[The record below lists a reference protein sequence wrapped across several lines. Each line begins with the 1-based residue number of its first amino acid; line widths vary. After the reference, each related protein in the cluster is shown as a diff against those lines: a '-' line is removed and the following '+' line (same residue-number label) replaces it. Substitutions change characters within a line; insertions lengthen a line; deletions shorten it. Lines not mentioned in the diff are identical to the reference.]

1 MLLNILLV
9 RATLKINIFL
19 ACMHFIKDLSST
31 RLEIPRT
38 QRVRWKENF
47 RKRKKIPRIPVGRW
61 KGKRR
66 ARFWQKFGLALGRPA
81 AARKPLRTVESTPP
95 HFLASFLPLFPL
107 PPSVLHL
114 SLPCCF
120 FHRRRRRRRR
130 RRSLAERASFRESVA
145 RFSLAHGVTDKRAG
159 EGTIKRDGN
168 CTGCSSLTRTTVI
181 QDKINRGKRYIYV
194 RIVIRDN
201 CK

>member
-1 MLLNILLV
+1 MEGKKKGAFLV
-9 RATLKINIFL
+9 EIRPGPWKARGCSKTP
-19 ACMHFIKDLSST
+19 KDG
-31 RLEIPRT
+31 
-38 QRVRWKENF
+38 
-47 RKRKKIPRIPVGRW
+47 RIYAPTFSG
-61 KGKRR
+61 
-66 ARFWQKFGLALGRPA
+66 
-81 AARKPLRTVESTPP
+81 
-95 HFLASFLPLFPL
+95 FLPAPL
-107 PPSVLHL
+107 PATTLRPPPF

-181 QDKINRGKRYIYV
+181 QDKINRGKIYIY
-194 RIVIRDN
+194 ICKN
-201 CK
+201 CNKR